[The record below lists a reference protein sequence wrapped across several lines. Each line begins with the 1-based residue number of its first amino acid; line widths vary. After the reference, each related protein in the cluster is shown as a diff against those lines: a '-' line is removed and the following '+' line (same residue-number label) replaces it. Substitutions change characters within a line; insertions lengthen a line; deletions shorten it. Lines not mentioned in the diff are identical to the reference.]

1 MMYGAGYE
9 VDWAA
14 ITQRW
19 APRLLGTH
27 VLGTTSCPLLS
38 NPLPVTLT
46 VTLVV
51 QLLAK
56 LIHFF
61 PLSYLPF
68 SSISFSLPFLL
79 SLSLSFFCVVVVFP
93 SFPSF
98 GLMIR
103 SQIVPISLSFDEMAL
118 GNCFYDSTRFFEIFE
133 NSSSFVGKRYTNTK
147 SEGISLILLLRSLE
161 IIFSFLFN
169 SA

>member
-79 SLSLSFFCVVVVFP
+79 SLSLSFFCCCCF
-93 SFPSF
+93 
-98 GLMIR
+98 
-103 SQIVPISLSFDEMAL
+103 LSFLSLFRINDTIANRSYL
-118 GNCFYDSTRFFEIFE
+118 VKLRRDGSRKLFLRLDSIFRNFRKLVKFRWE
-133 NSSSFVGKRYTNTK
+133 TLYEKRGDKSDTSSSF
-147 SEGISLILLLRSLE
+147 LE

>member
-79 SLSLSFFCVVVVFP
+79 SLSLSFFCCCCC
-93 SFPSF
+93 
-98 GLMIR
+98 
-103 SQIVPISLSFDEMAL
+103 LSFLSLFRINDTIANRSYL
-118 GNCFYDSTRFFEIFE
+118 VKLRRDGSRKLFLRLDSIFRNFRKLVKFRWE
-133 NSSSFVGKRYTNTK
+133 TLYEKRGDKSDTSSSFPWNY
-147 SEGISLILLLRSLE
+147 L
-161 IIFSFLFN
+161 
-169 SA
+169 

>member
-79 SLSLSFFCVVVVFP
+79 SLSLSFFCCCCF
-93 SFPSF
+93 
-98 GLMIR
+98 
-103 SQIVPISLSFDEMAL
+103 LSFLSLFRINDTIANRSYL
-118 GNCFYDSTRFFEIFE
+118 VKLRRDGSRKLFLRLDSIFRNFRKLVKFRWE
-133 NSSSFVGKRYTNTK
+133 TLYEHEKRGDKSDTSSSFPWNY
-147 SEGISLILLLRSLE
+147 L
-161 IIFSFLFN
+161 
-169 SA
+169 

>member
-79 SLSLSFFCVVVVFP
+79 SLSLFFCCCCC
-93 SFPSF
+93 
-98 GLMIR
+98 
-103 SQIVPISLSFDEMAL
+103 LSFLSLFRINDTIANRSYL
-118 GNCFYDSTRFFEIFE
+118 VKLRRDGSRKLFLRLDSIFRNFRKLVKFRWE
-133 NSSSFVGKRYTNTK
+133 TLYEHEKRGDKSDTSSSF
-147 SEGISLILLLRSLE
+147 LE